1 MRKQIQWVLDW
12 LDRAQPAPWIVA
24 GLAGTA
30 VSGIGA
36 FSQASPLQM
45 LFLFIAGCL
54 IGLGVLIP
62 RQNYHSSS
70 PASAQRLQAKKPSP
84 LKIEFEDYP
93 AIPYFRG
100 DIANSIVT
108 TAPWTQGYQIRISS
122 PIRQVSN
129 VRVLLTTWQEMPDT
143 PAQQPIVYYLH
154 HPLAFAGE
162 EVSMNFNRGDAHL
175 VPIIRFTKAAMA
187 TRWITVEGMPK
198 AMFHHD
204 KQHKIHINVT
214 GDGIEPVDK
223 FYVVWVKDSKLCVM
237 VNATS

>member
-1 MRKQIQWVLDW
+1 MWILDW
-12 LDRAQPAPWIVA
+12 LGRAQTALWIVA

-36 FSQASPLQM
+36 LMQASPLQI

-54 IGLGVLIP
+54 LGLGVLIAW
-62 RQNYHSSS
+62 QNYRSFYPVST
-70 PASAQRLQAKKPSP
+70 QTLQAKQPSP

-93 AIPYFRG
+93 ATPYFRA

-108 TAPWTQGYQIRISS
+108 KSPWAHGYQIRIRS
-122 PIRQVSN
+122 PMRQVSN
-129 VRVLLTTWQEMPDT
+129 VRVLLTTWQEIPNT
-143 PAQQPIVYYLH
+143 PAEQPIVYNLH

-162 EVSMNFNRGDAHL
+162 EVSINFNKGDAHL
-175 VPIIRFTKAAMA
+175 VPIIRFTRAAMA

-198 AMFHHD
+198 AIFHHD
-204 KQHKIHINVT
+204 QQHKIQITVT
-214 GDGIEPVDK
+214 GDDIEPLDK
-223 FYVVWVKDSKLCVM
+223 LYVVWVEDSKLCMM

>member
-1 MRKQIQWVLDW
+1 MWILDW
-12 LDRAQPAPWIVA
+12 LGRAQTALRIVA

-36 FSQASPLQM
+36 LMQASPLQI

-54 IGLGVLIP
+54 LGLGVLIAW
-62 RQNYHSSS
+62 QNYRSSYS
-70 PASAQRLQAKKPSP
+70 VSAQTLQAKQPSP
-84 LKIEFEDYP
+84 LTIEFEDYP
-93 AIPYFRG
+93 ATPYFRA

-108 TAPWTQGYQIRISS
+108 TAPWTHGYQILIRS
-122 PIRQVSN
+122 PIRHVSN
-129 VRVLLTTWQEMPDT
+129 VRVLLTTWQEIPTT
-143 PAQQPIVYYLH
+143 PAEQPIVYSLH

-162 EVSMNFNRGDAHL
+162 EVSINFNRGDAHW
-175 VPIIRFTKAAMA
+175 VPIIRFTKDVMA
-187 TRWITVEGMPK
+187 TRWITVEGRQQ

-214 GDGIEPVDK
+214 GDDIEPLDK
-223 FYVVWVKDSKLCVM
+223 CYVVWVEDSKLCMM

>member
-1 MRKQIQWVLDW
+1 MSHVTAIDSIRYTMPLSARGCAIRKQIHRVLDW
-12 LDRAQPAPWIVA
+12 LDRA
-24 GLAGTA
+24 
-30 VSGIGA
+30 
-36 FSQASPLQM
+36 
-45 LFLFIAGCL
+45 
-54 IGLGVLIP
+54 
-62 RQNYHSSS
+62 
-70 PASAQRLQAKKPSP
+70 SAQTVQAKNPSP

-100 DIANSIVT
+100 DIAHSIVT
-108 TAPWTQGYQIRISS
+108 TAPWTQGYQIRIRS

-129 VRVLLTTWQEMPDT
+129 VRVRLTTWQEIPDT